1 MAVRSSGRWYLGL
14 SSRYEEKQKATKK
27 RSEKGTAVLLVPET
41 EGLCV
46 SHSGNPHTAPL
57 SLAKEKTTER

>member
-1 MAVRSSGRWYLGL
+1 MVVGLGL
-14 SSRYEEKQKATKK
+14 SARYEEKQKATKK

-46 SHSGNPHTAPL
+46 SHSGNPHSSSFL
-57 SLAKEKTTER
+57 GKRKTTER